1 MDTGLALGA
10 QNETRTRTPRLRK
23 RRILSPLCLPFHH
36 PGLLPLSP
44 NPAVGQGAAEIG
56 RREGVTPE
64 A

>member
-1 MDTGLALGA
+1 
-10 QNETRTRTPRLRK
+10 
-23 RRILSPLCLPFHH
+23 
-36 PGLLPLSP
+36 LSP